1 MHYECLDNNKIHF
14 STAIYTHVIPNATN
28 NSFCNTLSRFTKF
41 RVRISNIALNNFN
54 ETWVTK
60 LSVNR
65 ALIRLFSFMNMTD
78 VKENSC

>member
-14 STAIYTHVIPNATN
+14 STAIYTHVKPNATN

-54 ETWVTK
+54 ETWVTQIVSQQGFNK
-60 LSVNR
+60 IVFIHEHDR
-65 ALIRLFSFMNMTD
+65 R
-78 VKENSC
+78 